1 MTFLSPI
8 WLWGLLIVPV
18 LVVLAVVWERQ
29 RGEAARAFADPRVMT
44 VGADARTRLLRR
56 VALGL
61 AILAAAMGP
70 IALARPAVDT
80 TEERRQGAV
89 MLAIDTS
96 NSMKK
101 TDLQPSRLDAA
112 KEAANRFLDAA
123 PDEVLVGLA
132 TFDDR
137 AVVRVVPTLD
147 RPALRAALD
156 NLEMKEGTALGSA
169 VVASLGALS
178 GAGVLEQPPATPQES
193 AGRVLVLTDGAGN
206 VGITPEEA
214 TQRAREKRVPVYT
227 VMLGNDAGRPDRP
240 PPPETLATMATQTGG
255 VFAQTATTDDL
266 VRIFE
271 DIGGALTQVPT
282 VRQLTV
288 LAPLL
293 ALLLLAG
300 AGALVFVARSQPVAR
315 GPGAGIGTLP
325 PLS

>member
-1 MTFLSPI
+1 VTFLSPM
-8 WLWGLLIVPV
+8 WLWALLVVPV
-18 LVVLAVVWERQ
+18 LVALAVVWERQ
-29 RGEAARAFADPRVMT
+29 RGDAARAFADPRVMAI
-44 VGADARTRLLRR
+44 GADSRARMLRR

-96 NSMKK
+96 KSMEK
-101 TDLQPSRLDAA
+101 TDLAPTRLEAA

-123 PDEVLVGLA
+123 PDEALIGLT
-132 TFDDR
+132 TFNDR
-137 AVVRVVPTLD
+137 AVVRVAPTLD
-147 RPALRAALD
+147 RPAVRAALD
-156 NLEMKEGTALGSA
+156 GLEVKEGTALGSA

-178 GAGVLEQPPATPQES
+178 GAGVLEPLPPTPQQS

-214 TQRAREKRVPVYT
+214 TLRAREKRVPLYT
-227 VMLGNDAGRPDRP
+227 VMLGNDPGRPDRP

-255 VFAQTATTDDL
+255 VFAQTTSTDDL

-293 ALLLLAG
+293 ALLLLGG
-300 AGALVFVARSQPVAR
+300 AGVLMVIARQRPVAT
-315 GPGAGIGTLP
+315 GPGAGVGTLP